1 MRAAI
6 TAVVLARLVA
16 ACAGRAPAPLAPV
29 DATPTGAAAESTAS
43 DTHTRLGAGDTL
55 RVTVVGEEALSG
67 EFEVGDAGTVSLPLV
82 GEVGAR
88 DRTLRG
94 FVEEVAARLR
104 QGHVKDPQVRAEL
117 LNYRPFYV
125 IFCDAEKGGEYPF
138 VSGVPAVAAASLAGG
153 SAYRARA
160 SEISIIRRGQDREL
174 SVTPDTQVQPG
185 DLMLV
190 ACEGDVYEPTTLVS
204 ATSRAAVPPVEPV
217 PADRP
222 SLPPVSAV
230 GPRAASAAPASEG
243 PTEGEPVEPVDVAL
257 AYRLGSGD
265 KVRVIV
271 FGEEDLSGEFEVD
284 GSGTVALPLIGE
296 VRARDRTM
304 RAFETAVE
312 AMLRDGYLKDPRVS
326 AEVLNYRPFYIIG
339 EVEKGGEYP
348 FVSGMHVLN
357 AVARAGGHTY
367 RANPNRVFITRR
379 GEESEFSA
387 PLNSK
392 VQPGDVIRVP
402 ERFF

>member
-1 MRAAI
+1 
-6 TAVVLARLVA
+6 
-16 ACAGRAPAPLAPV
+16 
-29 DATPTGAAAESTAS
+29 
-43 DTHTRLGAGDTL
+43 
-55 RVTVVGEEALSG
+55 
-67 EFEVGDAGTVSLPLV
+67 
-82 GEVGAR
+82 
-88 DRTLRG
+88 
-94 FVEEVAARLR
+94 
-104 QGHVKDPQVRAEL
+104 
-117 LNYRPFYV
+117 
-125 IFCDAEKGGEYPF
+125 
-138 VSGVPAVAAASLAGG
+138 
-153 SAYRARA
+153 
-160 SEISIIRRGQDREL
+160 
-174 SVTPDTQVQPG
+174 
-185 DLMLV
+185 MLV
-190 ACEGDVYEPTTLVS
+190 ACEGDVFEPTTLVS
-204 ATSRAAVPPVEPV
+204 ATSHAAVPPVDPV

-230 GPRAASAAPASEG
+230 GPRDAPAAAASEG

-265 KVRVIV
+265 KLRVIV

-296 VRARDRTM
+296 VRARDRTL

-339 EVEKGGEYP
+339 EVEEGGEYP

-357 AVARAGGHTY
+357 AVALAGGHTY
-367 RANPNRVFITRR
+367 RANPKRVFITRR
-379 GEESEFSA
+379 GAEREFSA
-387 PLNSK
+387 PLDAA